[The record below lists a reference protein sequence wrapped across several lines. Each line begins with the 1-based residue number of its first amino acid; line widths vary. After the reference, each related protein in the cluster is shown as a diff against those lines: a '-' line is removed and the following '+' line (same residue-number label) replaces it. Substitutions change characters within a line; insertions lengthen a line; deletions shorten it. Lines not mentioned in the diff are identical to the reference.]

1 MTKKKKFYGVAK
13 GRVPGVYTIWF
24 GAGGAEA
31 QVRGIQGAQFKG
43 FATRAEAEK
52 FVKTGFTRKWPV
64 KKSAGAKKSEKY
76 PREKETSTPSK
87 NQIVIYTDGGAINN
101 PGPGG
106 YGVVIRI
113 PDGHKKEISGG
124 YRLTT
129 NNRMELTACIVGL
142 ASLPEKR
149 EIVTVVSDSKY
160 VVDGITKGW
169 AKRWRAKN
177 WMRNKTERA
186 INPDLW
192 QKLLDLCDRHQVD
205 FMWVKGHAGHPE
217 NERCDQLAVAAARG
231 ANLDVDD
238 FYEAEKNIL
247 R

>member
-1 MTKKKKFYGVAK
+1 MTQKKKFYGVAK
-13 GRVPGVYTIWF
+13 GRVPGVYTTWF

-31 QVRGIQGAQFKG
+31 QVRGVQGAQFKG
-43 FATRAEAEK
+43 FTTRAEAEE

-64 KKSAGAKKSEKY
+64 KKSAKSPQK
-76 PREKETSTPSK
+76 RSTPTPNK
-87 NQIVIYTDGGAINN
+87 DHIVIYTDGGAINN

-106 YGVVIRI
+106 YGVVIQSL
-113 PDGHKKEISGG
+113 DGQQKEISGG

-142 ASLPEKR
+142 ASLPEKK
-149 EIVTVVSDSKY
+149 ETVSVVSDSKY

-177 WMRNKTERA
+177 WMRTKTDRA

-192 QKLLDLCDRHQVD
+192 QKLLDLCERHQVD
-205 FMWVKGHAGHPE
+205 FIWVKGHAGHPE
-217 NERCDQLAVAAARG
+217 NERCDQLAVTAARG
-231 ANLDVDD
+231 GNLDVDEV
-238 FYEAEKNIL
+238 YEAEKTAH